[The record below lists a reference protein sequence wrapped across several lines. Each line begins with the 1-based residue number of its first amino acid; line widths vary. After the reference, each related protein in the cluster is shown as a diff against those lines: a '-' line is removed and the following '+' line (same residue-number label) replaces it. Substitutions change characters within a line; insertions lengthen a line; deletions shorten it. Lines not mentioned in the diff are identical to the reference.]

1 MRVSTSHMQN
11 TGVQNMTGQQQG
23 ITDTQTQ
30 LASGRKVLRPSDDP
44 PRAARSLDLERA
56 VQSVERFNRNVDMA
70 RTRLNLSE
78 ATMDQAG
85 DQLQRIRE
93 LAVQAAN
100 DSQDRR
106 TRSYIA
112 SEVRERYQQLVQ
124 LANSQDGNGEYLFA
138 GAKTR
143 TRPFSLGPDEKVTY
157 LGDQNQR
164 QVRIGP
170 GRQIAVDNSGFD
182 AFMKVYHGNAQYDAR
197 EHPDNT
203 GTGVATVVDRGVQRF
218 DPHIDEYRVRFAE
231 DDQGSLRY
239 AVERSHDI
247 TDPAAWEW
255 VVPAEGGNGQ
265 PPAIEDAPIYE
276 QGATIELD
284 EGIRIVLDG
293 EPDPAADFAAADP
306 GDTFHV
312 RGSRPQSIFD
322 TVKQFIDAL
331 EEDGEGPGFR
341 NAVNRAIGDIDLGL
355 ENTFRVRAELGA
367 RQSTLD
373 TEEAGNRAALV
384 DLQEALSRE
393 QDLDYAEATGR
404 FNQELTGLQAAQMS
418 FSRIQD
424 LSLFNYI

>member
-1 MRVSTSHMQN
+1 MRVSTNHMQN
-11 TGVQNMTGQQQG
+11 TGVQNMTGQARG

-30 LASGRKVLRPSDDP
+30 LASGRRVLRPSDDP

-56 VQSVERFNRNVDMA
+56 VQSVERFNRNVDLA

-78 ATMDQAG
+78 AAMDQAG
-85 DQLQRIRE
+85 NQLQRIRE

-112 SEVRERYQQLVQ
+112 SEVRERFRQLVQ

-143 TRPFSLGPDEKVTY
+143 TRPFSMGPDETVTY

-182 AFMKVYHGNAQYDAR
+182 AFMKVYHGNASYDAR
-197 EHPDNT
+197 QHPDNS
-203 GTGVATVVDRGVQRF
+203 GTGVVTVVDRGVQRF

-231 DDQGSLRY
+231 DDQGRLRY
-239 AVERSHDI
+239 AVEKTSDI
-247 TDPAAWEW
+247 TDPGGWEW
-255 VVPAEGGNGQ
+255 VVPTGGENGEA
-265 PPAIEDAPIYE
+265 PSITDAPTYE
-276 QGATIELD
+276 PGATVELD
-284 EGIRIVLDG
+284 DGIRVVLDG
-293 EPDPAADFAAADP
+293 DPDPGADFSTADP

-322 TVKQFIDAL
+322 TIKQFLDAL

-341 NAVNRAIGDIDLGL
+341 NGVNRTIGDIDLGL

-367 RQSTLD
+367 RMSTLD

-384 DLQEALSRE
+384 DLRSALSRE

-404 FNQELTGLQAAQMS
+404 FNQELTGLKAAQMS
-418 FSRIQD
+418 FSRVQD